1 MGGTGAN
8 SPKAEPYVCRR
19 LKLIG
24 RKPIR
29 AGLGPDDPPER
40 LTELADD
47 LELLSELDVLSQE
60 GLFQLR
66 ATIQEVKQRWPE
78 HDKPGGARFPA
89 GSRRWKRRSVR
100 RFDFQWG
107 IRCRFRR
114 THSPSAVAFRV
125 SQSPPLDESVQLS
138 LTASMAT
145 LVDVLET

>member
-66 ATIQEVKQRWPE
+66 TTIQEVKQRWPE
-78 HDKPGGARFPA
+78 HDKPGGRVFRLAQGDGSVVRSGALTFSGELGA
-89 GSRRWKRRSVR
+89 GSGGHTPRRPSLFECLSRRHLMSR
-100 RFDFQWG
+100 
-107 IRCRFRR
+107 
-114 THSPSAVAFRV
+114 SS
-125 SQSPPLDESVQLS
+125 S
-138 LTASMAT
+138 L
-145 LVDVLET
+145 